1 MGVTLEQHRSA
12 IGRFKPS
19 GSQRVSAKSRRE
31 IALSEVMAIL
41 AVTKIRREAKQVD
54 TKLIS
59 NSQED
64 VIAGLAA
71 SPLLILCPLYTLGVP
86 SERFAG
92 NPFTRSNKTPPI
104 CHFSQSAYKRC
115 ESQSQ

>member
-41 AVTKIRREAKQVD
+41 AVTKIRREACGIFLQ
-54 TKLIS
+54 
-59 NSQED
+59 
-64 VIAGLAA
+64 
-71 SPLLILCPLYTLGVP
+71 CFW
-86 SERFAG
+86 SESWM
-92 NPFTRSNKTPPI
+92 PVL
-104 CHFSQSAYKRC
+104 
-115 ESQSQ
+115 

>member
-41 AVTKIRREAKQVD
+41 AVAEIRREAKQVD
-54 TKLIS
+54 TK
-59 NSQED
+59 
-64 VIAGLAA
+64 IAL
-71 SPLLILCPLYTLGVP
+71 
-86 SERFAG
+86 
-92 NPFTRSNKTPPI
+92 K
-104 CHFSQSAYKRC
+104 
-115 ESQSQ
+115 